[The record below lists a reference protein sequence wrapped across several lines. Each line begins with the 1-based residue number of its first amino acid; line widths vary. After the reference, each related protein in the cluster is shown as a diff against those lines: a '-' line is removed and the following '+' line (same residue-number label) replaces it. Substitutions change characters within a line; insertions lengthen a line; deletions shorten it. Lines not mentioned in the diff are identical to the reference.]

1 MLLKN
6 TINSEANYVNASMK
20 EDADI
25 MKILRAGSK
34 SAQNSYAGR
43 YYLHQKT

>member
-1 MLLKN
+1 MLLKK

-34 SAQNSYAGR
+34 WE
-43 YYLHQKT
+43 